1 MNAAAEAS
9 LLSLTSRT
17 CRSLLHAIRG
27 SIFIVILAAP
37 FSAQTTLP
45 DAQKQLAHDIYK
57 EFVEIQSGY
66 TTGSTTPVAEAAAAR
81 LKAAGFS
88 DADIFIGG
96 ASPKKA
102 NLVVRYHGTG
112 ARKPLLLIA
121 HTDVVEAKREDW
133 SMDPFVLTEKDG
145 YFYGRGTG
153 DDKAQAAVWIAN
165 LIQYKKEGFKPD
177 RDIIVALTADEEGG
191 GPYNGIE
198 WLLKNHREL
207 IDADFALNEGG
218 KGESVE
224 GKRVSNELQV
234 SEKYVVNYRFEVH
247 SKGGHSSM
255 PVADNAIYHLAF
267 ALAHLSEFSFPLKTN
282 EVTAAYF
289 LQMSKIET
297 GPVKDDLAK
306 VAAGSQE
313 AMQKVAAASP
323 EWNATLRTT
332 CVATQLEGGHAMNAL
347 PQLAAAMVNCR
358 VLPEDSQDY
367 VLASLNK
374 VVNDDQVA
382 INPILPVSSGPAS
395 PMRPDILAAV
405 TETTQKTWPGVQ
417 TVPIMVAG
425 ATDGR
430 FLRVAGIPAYGV
442 QGFFYDRNDIRFHG
456 RDERLGVQSFYEG
469 QLFLYDLVKTLSE
482 PAK

>member
-1 MNAAAEAS
+1 MFNPGMIFS
-9 LLSLTSRT
+9 FLLVILLS
-17 CRSLLHAIRG
+17 
-27 SIFIVILAAP
+27 
-37 FSAQTTLP
+37 FSASAETMRP
-45 DAQKQLAHDIYK
+45 DAERQLAHDLYK

-66 TTGSTTPVAEAAAAR
+66 TTGATTPVAEAAASR
-81 LKAAGFS
+81 LKAAGFPDS
-88 DADIFIGG
+88 DIFVGG
-96 ASPKKA
+96 PIPTKA

-112 ARKPLLLIA
+112 SGKPILLLA
-121 HTDVVEAKREDW
+121 HIDVVEAKREDW
-133 SMDPFVLTEKDG
+133 STDPFQFIEKDG
-145 YFYGRGTG
+145 FYYGRGTG

-218 KGESVE
+218 KGESVD

-247 SKGGHSSM
+247 NKGGHSSM

-313 AMQKVAAASP
+313 AM
-323 EWNATLRTT
+323 
-332 CVATQLEGGHAMNAL
+332 
-347 PQLAAAMVNCR
+347 
-358 VLPEDSQDY
+358 
-367 VLASLNK
+367 
-374 VVNDDQVA
+374 
-382 INPILPVSSGPAS
+382 
-395 PMRPDILAAV
+395 
-405 TETTQKTWPGVQ
+405 
-417 TVPIMVAG
+417 
-425 ATDGR
+425 
-430 FLRVAGIPAYGV
+430 
-442 QGFFYDRNDIRFHG
+442 
-456 RDERLGVQSFYEG
+456 
-469 QLFLYDLVKTLSE
+469 
-482 PAK
+482 